1 MEQRDS
7 FRYQAE
13 VVVAATRLYAHKHGR
28 QPTVEEAAEMAG
40 YSVETTQFLC
50 NRLAEL
56 GVVELSST
64 PFGQHIYLKDTAQ
77 LQAVPED
84 FSPAMQA
91 QVDEFKKRRSERQ
104 KQMEQLFSETDKR
117 KKDKLAALE
126 DKMRES
132 LKKGGSR
139 PPL

>member
-1 MEQRDS
+1 MEQRES
-7 FRYQAE
+7 FRYQGE
-13 VVVAATRLYAHKHGR
+13 IVVAAARLYAHRHGR

-64 PFGQHIYLKDTAQ
+64 PFGQHIYLKDPAQ

-84 FSPAMQA
+84 FSPAMRA
-91 QVDEFKKRRSERQ
+91 QLDEFKKRRTEKQ
-104 KQMEQLFSETDKR
+104 KQMERLFSETDK
-117 KKDKLAALE
+117 KKREKLASLE
-126 DKMRES
+126 EKMRDS